1 MSSEN
6 NFAFQDIAEIMVWLQ
21 IDSKSYME
29 KRISCCLSVTV
40 GVCWRQIQPCKC
52 IGDLVIVF
60 GFTDMFQWVLGAQWC
75 SGGVSEDSVHAGSS
89 LAGDKPTK
97 FGTTSKGEIV
107 FSWRFQDIEISKPPY
122 VSFPKMVGF
131 FHFMW
136 FWHLSQRNYNW
147 QSYWITL

>member
-40 GVCWRQIQPCKC
+40 GVCWRLIQPCKC

-89 LAGDKPTK
+89 LAGDKPTNLAQHRK
-97 FGTTSKGEIV
+97 ARL
-107 FSWRFQDIEISKPPY
+107 FSPDALIDTKISKPPL

-131 FHFMW
+131 YHFLR

-147 QSYWITL
+147 QYFWITL